1 MKSPEKPNPGE
12 EMNPDIAQN
21 GKRGGSSNGSF
32 SSTMRI
38 EIPPDLTDD
47 RAQKAAKG
55 DTTRFRVR
63 PPTQKLA
70 RARAPDA
77 PGSKYSQLLQ
87 SIYDAALITD
97 LDGRIVDSNARASEF
112 FLYDRKE
119 FPSLTVLDMISGTD
133 PSLLATLCRNV
144 QNEKFALLQAYCVRK
159 DKSFF
164 PAEIAVN
171 ILKFEEMRLCFFVR
185 DVTLRRRAEEM
196 LRTEHNALQNSA
208 SGIAIADA
216 NAKLAYVNPSFIK
229 LWRLKNAEQVIGGDV
244 RALLSDSPEAD
255 RLVRAVLTEH
265 GSWNGDVT
273 ARREDGTRFLAQVAA
288 ACNRDS
294 DGQVVGMVLSF
305 VDVSDRKRA
314 EEALRQAERHRV
326 MLASVGAACHH
337 LGQPATVI
345 LTNIALIRR
354 MTRDVNRDD
363 LKELLQTTNEAA
375 EHMAEVLHK
384 LNSVDEYRT
393 VQYLDTESPTSP
405 DNVILD
411 I

>member
-1 MKSPEKPNPGE
+1 MKGPEKQGDREEMSPNPR
-12 EMNPDIAQN
+12 QN
-21 GKRGGSSNGSF
+21 ESEDVSVAGSF

-38 EIPPDLTDD
+38 EIPPDLANETPQ
-47 RAQKAAKG
+47 RTAKP
-55 DTTRFRVR
+55 DTSKIRIR
-63 PPTQKLA
+63 PPTQRVA
-70 RARAPDA
+70 RVRSPEG

-97 LDGRIVDSNARASEF
+97 LDGRIVDSNARAAEF
-112 FLYDRKE
+112 FLYNGNE
-119 FPSLTVLDMISGTD
+119 FRNLTVLDMISGTD
-133 PSLLATLCRNV
+133 KSLLETLCQNL

-159 DKSFF
+159 DRSFF

-171 ILKFEEMRLCFFVR
+171 MLKFEEMRLCFFIR
-185 DVTLRRRAEEM
+185 DVTLRRQAEEM
-196 LRTEHNALQNSA
+196 LRTEHNAIQNSA

-216 NAKLAYVNPSFIK
+216 DAKLEYVNPSFVR
-229 LWRLKNAEQVIGGDV
+229 LWGLENSEQVLGIDV
-244 RALLSDSPEAD
+244 RNLLSDSPEAD
-255 RLVRAVLTEH
+255 QLVQAVLTEH

-273 ARREDGTRFLAQVAA
+273 ARRENGSEFQAQVAA

-294 DGQVVGMVLSF
+294 DGEVVGMVLSF
-305 VDVSDRKRA
+305 TDVSDRKRA

-345 LTNIALIRR
+345 LTNLELIKR
-354 MTRDVNRDD
+354 MTHDVGRDD
-363 LKELLQTTNEAA
+363 LTEILRMTNEAA

-393 VQYLDTESPTSP
+393 VQYLDTKSPTP
-405 DNVILD
+405 ENVILD